1 MPSIITHHVFSDE
14 IYKRLSKRK
23 QNKLKD
29 IIDVYHAFA
38 QSHDYLYYYTFHKDA
53 KKIKDLGN
61 KGHKNSTQAYFIN
74 MINNIK
80 DLKLTKDG
88 YALSYLYGSLCHY
101 VMDSMCHPFIFYK
114 TGAWNHDDKNT
125 YKYRGGHTM
134 MEKSIDAIY
143 YKKIYGKEYKYCNVS
158 KDIIGKPI
166 FSKELGN
173 LIDKTWKD
181 TYNEDNMAIKYLKG
195 IKDAKFIYSVVIND
209 CFGIKR
215 TIYKFIDLI
224 TDHRN
229 YIQYYSTHITN
240 PDMSL
245 LNLEN
250 KEWNNPANKEL
261 KYTSSF
267 IDLFNE
273 GVLKVLKIIEVIDMY
288 FDDKVDIKYVCKYI
302 PDLSYSNGL
311 LLKDYKPMQYFEY

>member
-14 IYKRLSKRK
+14 IYKRLDKKK

-29 IIDVYHAFA
+29 TIDVYHAFA
-38 QSHDYLYYYTFHKDA
+38 QSHDYLYYYTFAKDC

-61 KGHKNSTQAYFIN
+61 KGHKNNTQAYFIN

-80 DLKLTKDG
+80 EMKLTNNN

-114 TGAWNHDDKNT
+114 TGAWNSDDKNT

-143 YKKIYGKEYKYCNVS
+143 YEMKYKRKYKYCNVP

-166 FSKELGN
+166 FSDDLIK
-173 LIDKTWKD
+173 LIDKVWKD
-181 TYNEDNMAIKYLKG
+181 TYDENDMADKYIKG
-195 IKDAKFIYSVVIND
+195 IKDAKFIYTVVVND
-209 CFGIKR
+209 RFGIKR
-215 TIYKFIDLI
+215 AIYKLIDLI
-224 TDHRN
+224 TDHRR
-229 YIQYYSTHITN
+229 YIQYYSTHIDN
-240 PDMSL
+240 PNKDL
-245 LNLEN
+245 LNLEH

-261 KYTSSF
+261 RYTSSF

-288 FDDKVDIKYVCKYI
+288 FSDKVDIKYVKEYI

-311 LLKDYKPMQYFEY
+311 LLKDYKPMQYFED